1 MGAKEIVL
9 CVGDILYDDTLQDVA
24 ILLERFDTVDN
35 PERGEVSDVPVWRVW
50 WIHSGEELWSEFGL
64 QNIVAMGVFTRYTIS
79 KD

>member
-1 MGAKEIVL
+1 MGAKDITL

-24 ILLERFDTVDN
+24 VLLERFDNIDN
-35 PERGEVSDVPVWRVW
+35 PDKGEVSATPVWRVW

-64 QNIVAMGVFTRYTIS
+64 QNIVAMGVFTRYTIT